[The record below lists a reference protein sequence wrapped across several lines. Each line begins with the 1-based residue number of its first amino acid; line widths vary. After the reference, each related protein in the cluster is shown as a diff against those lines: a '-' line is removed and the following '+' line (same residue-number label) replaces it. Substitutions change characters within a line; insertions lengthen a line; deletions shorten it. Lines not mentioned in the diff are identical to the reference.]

1 MYAYTY
7 MCLCTIQITHT
18 ARWGGAAD
26 RGTDVDLEL
35 DWVHGYRSADCR
47 NNACYSAS
55 GDVVYH
61 AAAVGIVFRKG
72 TDESVKCKTVESVT
86 LQGPFCNCCGVCLC
100 GHSTR
105 RFGLHQYEL
114 W

>member
-1 MYAYTY
+1 MRSTYAYILRCIHENT
-7 MCLCTIQITHT
+7 CWH
-18 ARWGGAAD
+18 RWGGAAD

-61 AAAVGIVFRKG
+61 AAAVGIVYRKG
-72 TDESVKCKTVESVT
+72 TDESAKLQLSSLLRSLTVPCVTAIVVVVSVAIA
-86 LQGPFCNCCGVCLC
+86 
-100 GHSTR
+100 
-105 RFGLHQYEL
+105 
-114 W
+114 